1 MNWYPICGRDGNGV
15 DRDRIMGDPNPPRTC
30 TTNTRP
36 RPAPVVGATY
46 PAPLPNRPAPPRELG
61 YRALTRPQ
69 SHASRDSPEP

>member
-1 MNWYPICGRDGNGV
+1 MNWYPICGRDGNGA

-36 RPAPVVGATY
+36 RPAPH
-46 PAPLPNRPAPPRELG
+46 RPIPPRELG